1 MANELTR
8 GDLVVTPDDRQG
20 IIIASRTDAETV
32 VGFDDGSEEVIARS
46 DLRPAL
52 KSELPPEQRASLE
65 EANAHKLPSGE
76 RLPDVS
82 ETMLLPDG
90 EEVTVIGQRG
100 RAGII
105 IRRADGSET
114 QVHRTTLRSA

>member
-8 GDLVVTPDDRQG
+8 NDLVVTPDDRRG
-20 IIIASRTDAETV
+20 IIIASRTDEGTI

-52 KSELPPEQRASLE
+52 KSELPQEQRASLE
-65 EANAHKLPSGE
+65 EANADKLPKGE
-76 RLPDVS
+76 RPGVAA
-82 ETMLLPDG
+82 TMLMPDG

-105 IRRADGSET
+105 IRRGDGSET
-114 QVHRTTLRSA
+114 QVHQSTLRSA